1 MNEINSLQ
9 LQIEKQTAQIVLN
22 TLCTIDKNCILAGGA
37 PRDWYFNK
45 PATDLDFFVY
55 IPNSISDNTIID
67 LISNLFVI
75 DEIKNN
81 NAYMPYIKNPN
92 LRFVFQIG
100 GYGVPVQIM
109 VMNFKTDFVLDSF
122 PLSISKI
129 AWKDG
134 VLYPSE
140 DFKLALKYNAI
151 FQTSQGYANNTKYFN
166 KILSKFPDKEF
177 FTSKERMINSSD
189 IFSLI

>member
-22 TLCTIDKNCILAGGA
+22 TLCTIDKNCILAGDA

-45 PATDLDFFVY
+45 PA
-55 IPNSISDNTIID
+55 
-67 LISNLFVI
+67 
-75 DEIKNN
+75 
-81 NAYMPYIKNPN
+81 
-92 LRFVFQIG
+92 
-100 GYGVPVQIM
+100 
-109 VMNFKTDFVLDSF
+109 TDFVLDSF

-151 FQTSQGYANNTKYFN
+151 FQTSQGYANNTEYFN